1 MTFSDDERQQLDAKI
16 SEAFSPAAPINE
28 YSLFA
33 GRIDQVREIIAA
45 VNQRG
50 QHVILFG
57 ERGVGKTSLANVLSD
72 VVGTLKKNFVV
83 SKINCNVKDDYSSI
97 WGKVL
102 RQMRVFRPKRG
113 AGFVARTT
121 AEPVDLVE
129 LLGGQV
135 FPDNVQHVLS
145 LLQPHALVIIDEFD
159 RIRTPDT
166 RTLLTDTI
174 KTFSDYS
181 ADATII
187 LVGVAD
193 SVDELI
199 RGHQSVDRALVQVRL
214 PRMSRNELNEI
225 VNKGLQSI
233 QMEITSDAL
242 EYISSLSQ
250 GLPHYTHLL
259 AQLSAYRAVDSERK
273 EIQKQDVDGAI
284 KDALSKV
291 QQSILSLYHRAT
303 MSVRETLYAQV
314 LLACALSKVDALGYF
329 AASDVREPMSKI
341 MRKRYD
347 IPAFSR
353 HLNDF
358 CEPTR
363 GPILQK
369 IGTRRKF
376 RFRFL
381 NPLMQ
386 PYVIMQG
393 LSSQLIDETF
403 ISGYR
408 PPVVKKGYRPSF

>member
-1 MTFSDDERQQLDAKI
+1 MTFNVANRQLLEMKI
-16 SEAFSPAAPINE
+16 STAFSPAAPVNE

-33 GRIDQVREIIAA
+33 GRISQVREIIAA
-45 VNQRG
+45 INQRG
-50 QHVILFG
+50 QHVVLFG
-57 ERGVGKTSLANVLSD
+57 ERGVGKTSLANVLKD
-72 VVGTLKKNFVV
+72 VLSVLYSGKSHIV
-83 SKINCNVKDDYSSI
+83 SKTNCDVEDVYSSI
-97 WGKVL
+97 WKKVFE
-102 RQMRVFRPKRG
+102 QIRVFRPKRG
-113 AGFVARTT
+113 TGFVARIT
-121 AEPVDLVE
+121 AEPLDLVK
-129 LLGGQV
+129 LLGEKASPNDVCRILQ
-135 FPDNVQHVLS
+135 S
-145 LLQPHALVIIDEFD
+145 LQPHALVIIDEFD

-174 KTFSDYS
+174 KTLSDYS
-181 ADATII
+181 VNATLI

-193 SVDELI
+193 SVDELVKE
-199 RGHQSVDRALVQVRL
+199 HQSIDRALVQVRL
-214 PRMSRNELNEI
+214 PRMSREELNEI
-225 VNKGLQSI
+225 VNKGLQTI
-233 QMEITSDAL
+233 PMTITADAL

-250 GLPHYTHLL
+250 GLPHYMHLL
-259 AQLSAYRAVDSERK
+259 AQRSAYKAVDSGRE
-273 EIQKQDVDGAI
+273 EIQKDDVNEAI

-303 MSVRETLYAQV
+303 MSARDTLYSQV

-329 AASDVREPMSKI
+329 AAADVREPMSQI
-341 MRKRYD
+341 MGKRYD

-358 CEPTR
+358 CEQTR

-393 LSSQLIDETF
+393 LSSHLIDETL
-403 ISGYR
+403 ISKYE
-408 PPVVKKGYRPSF
+408 